1 MEAADTVR
9 ALFERMQARDWS
21 GARAVMADDAV
32 IRYSA
37 TGEVFTGDSFMAMNE
52 AYPEGWTIE
61 IVDIAAAGDRVAA
74 QVRVPNGGQ
83 IDWLSGFYTVV
94 DGRIAEGHEHWVTER
109 AEPAPAW
116 RAPFTVEG

>member
-1 MEAADTVR
+1 MQPADVVR
-9 ALFERMQARDWS
+9 ALFERMQARDWV
-21 GARAVMADDAV
+21 GAGATMASDAV

-37 TGEVFTGDSFMAMNE
+37 TGETFTGASFMAMNE

-61 IVDIAAAGDRVAA
+61 VVDIAAAGNRVAA

-94 DGRIAEGHEHWVTER
+94 DGQIVDGHEHWVTER
-109 AEPAPAW
+109 TEPAPDW
-116 RAPFTVEG
+116 RAPFTTA